1 MEIFLIKSFL
11 RRINLKLL
19 SALFASLLIAPSTLG
34 SSVISGGLGYS
45 LGDVYDGPVRQV
57 GTTTGDVPIIGFN
70 PPKPLPGLTRYGLI
84 LTSRSKKIVEI
95 WAWHGDMGS
104 SAACREGLAR
114 LETAFDRKYEAYKNT
129 FSIGDMT
136 LYSDNG
142 NKIKINCP
150 ISFGADPL
158 YLQYTSE
165 EMEKIRLQETLD
177 AEDYS
182 DI

>member
-1 MEIFLIKSFL
+1 M
-11 RRINLKLL
+11 L

-129 FSIGDMT
+129 YSIGDMT